1 MREIDQNIEGVY
13 EKSGSQNKGGG
24 WKRRARML
32 GKNGGMDQGDRVKMD
47 CDSINING
55 KRGYILRDEDLAEK

>member
-13 EKSGSQNKGGG
+13 EKRGSQNKGGG

-32 GKNGGMDQGDRVKMD
+32 SKNRGMDQGDRVKMD

-55 KRGYILRDEDLAEK
+55 KRCCILRDEDLAEK